1 MKVLCWVYDGR
12 NVSTWRARSENIH
25 VSLQIN
31 GQCSC
36 FQNIELLK
44 SRPAHLAVFLHHVI
58 SQFDPA
64 SLVRCHFTAHSCV
77 MERMGSEF
85 PFSLNIYFPICHLPA
100 VLNQFQLRLS
110 PYNLSGNSTDVE
122 DISLRKAGID
132 LTGGQLCFVLLLI
145 NAVQSLVT
153 EASARGGKKCHFL
166 TLWEEFIPVKTL
178 FKTRKKHL

>member
-1 MKVLCWVYDGR
+1 M
-12 NVSTWRARSENIH
+12 SAWRAHSENVH

-64 SLVRCHFTAHSCV
+64 SLVRCHFTAHFCV
-77 MERMGSEF
+77 TYQMGSEF
-85 PFSLNIYFPICHLPA
+85 PFSLNISFPICHLPA
-100 VLNQFQLRLS
+100 VLNQFRLHLS

-122 DISLRKAGID
+122 DISLRKADID
-132 LTGGQLCFVLLLI
+132 LSGGQLLFCSDIVNI
-145 NAVQSLVT
+145 VQSLVT
-153 EASARGGKKCHFL
+153 EVNG
-166 TLWEEFIPVKTL
+166 
-178 FKTRKKHL
+178 